1 MIDPS
6 KITGGINSTLR
17 GYKKIHSMK
26 LSGIWANPAF
36 VWLWVATTFSTF
48 GGQITEMVLPFTA
61 ATYLHA
67 DARQMGLLV
76 ALETLPYAL
85 FSLPS
90 GVWIEQIRKLPLIRY
105 GHLALIVIIGSV
117 PLIAWLGELTMGH
130 LYVVG
135 FLLGICMVL
144 LGTALQVFTTHVV
157 GKDQLVQAHGAMS
170 ATGSAARMA
179 GPATGGMLVQLMAA
193 PMVLLADCLLVLASL
208 VLLMK
213 IRLREPAP
221 IRSTESYLTQ
231 IKEGFAFVF
240 QDPNLR
246 TLTWAVA
253 IWQILFH
260 GIVTL
265 QVLLATRDLGL
276 TGQQIGIGFAV
287 GGFSAVLGSIFVP
300 KLAEHFGVGK
310 VMMAGF
316 VLTACGWIILASAG
330 QSGTAQ
336 LKFILF
342 AGSQLIFQLGV
353 ALFFV
358 TYIAMRQALTPPH
371 LLSRVTSTMRFL
383 TVAVTPIG
391 AISAGLLGHAIGVQ
405 MAITLIAITSVLLV
419 ALVARL
425 TPLHKLSAMP
435 SS

>member
-1 MIDPS
+1 LKTRPIQ
-6 KITGGINSTLR
+6 
-17 GYKKIHSMK
+17 

-36 VWLWVATTFSTF
+36 FWLWIATTFGSF
-48 GGQITEMVLPFTA
+48 GAQITEMVLPFTA

-76 ALETLPYAL
+76 ALETLPFAL

-105 GHLALIVIIGSV
+105 GHVALILIIGSV
-117 PLIAWLGELTMGH
+117 PLVAWLSQLTMTH

-135 FLLGICMVL
+135 FLLGICMVF

-157 GKDQLVQAHGAMS
+157 GREQLVPAHGAMS

-179 GPATGGMLVQLMAA
+179 GPATGGMLVQLISA
-193 PMVLLADCLLVLASL
+193 PLVLLADCIMVFAALIM
-208 VLLMK
+208 LMK
-213 IRLREPAP
+213 IQLIEPAP
-221 IRSTESYLTQ
+221 VRSTDSYAKQ

-276 TGQQIGIGFAV
+276 SGHQIGIGFAI

-300 KLAEHFGVGK
+300 RLTERFGVGK
-310 VMMAGF
+310 VMMTGF
-316 VLTACGWIILASAG
+316 VLTAMGWLTLSSAALG
-330 QSGTAQ
+330 SSSTLRFLMFG
-336 LKFILF
+336 
-342 AGSQLIFQLGV
+342 GSQLIFQLGV

-371 LLSRVTSTMRFL
+371 LLSRVTATMRFL
-383 TVAVTPIG
+383 TVAVTPVG
-391 AISAGLLGHAIGVQ
+391 AACAGFLGHALGVQ
-405 MAITLIAITSVLLV
+405 MAITIIAIASVLLV
-419 ALVARL
+419 AFVARF
-425 TPLHKLSAMP
+425 TALHNLSSMP